1 MNVNSLRLINF
12 RNYNNVYLELSDKVN
27 IFIGKNAQG
36 KTNLLE
42 AIYVSATGKSFRTN
56 KDRELINFNKKEAY
70 IGSKIE
76 IGQREKL
83 IEIKLDKI
91 APKRIKINK
100 LELKKQRELDSG
112 LNVVVFSPDDLSLVK
127 GSPRERR
134 LFLDMSISQIKPI
147 YRYNLNRYNKILIQ
161 RNNLLKISKNKNDI
175 GNLLDIFDIQ
185 LVKAGTDIIISR
197 FNFIDKLSK
206 IASNIHNK
214 LTLNREKL
222 LLSYSSN
229 VEFEK
234 LDKKEIENSFMSNLN
249 KNRDKDILT
258 GSTSI
263 GPHRDDMKIYINN
276 MDSRTFASQG
286 QQRTIV
292 LTIKLSE
299 VELIYK
305 DIGSYPVLLLD
316 DVFSEL
322 DSDRRKYL
330 ISFFNNTQTFI
341 TLTDME
347 NLDEL
352 RDLNPLIFTIENGNI
367 KYKE

>member
-1 MNVNSLRLINF
+1 MNVKNLRLINF
-12 RNYNNVYLELSDKVN
+12 RNYNNVYLELDDKLN

-56 KDRELINFNKKEAY
+56 RDRELINFNKKEAY
-70 IGSKIE
+70 IGSKVQ
-76 IGQREKL
+76 IGEREKL
-83 IEIKLDKI
+83 IEIKLDRI

-100 LELKKQRELDSG
+100 LELKKQKELNSG

-127 GSPRERR
+127 GSPKERR
-134 LFLDMSISQIKPI
+134 LFLDTSISQVKPV

-161 RNNLLKISKNKNDI
+161 RNNLLKAGKSKKDLV
-175 GNLLDIFDIQ
+175 NLLDIFDMQ
-185 LVKAGTDIIISR
+185 LVKTGTDIIISR

-206 IASNIHNK
+206 VALNIHNR
-214 LTLNREKL
+214 LTLNKEKL
-222 LLSYSSN
+222 LLNYDSSISFKN
-229 VEFEK
+229 
-234 LDKKEIENSFMSNLN
+234 LNRQEIESSFIKSL
-249 KNRDKDILT
+249 KENRYKDMLT
-258 GSTSI
+258 GSTST

-299 VELIYK
+299 VEIIYK
-305 DIGSYPVLLLD
+305 DTGSYPVLLLD

-330 ISFFNNTQTFI
+330 ISFFKNTQTFI
-341 TLTDME
+341 TSTDIE

-352 RDLNPLIFTIENGNI
+352 MDSNPLMFTIENGNI